1 MMQVDTELNKRLF
14 EAALNQPTN
23 DLPQYLHGDEFLRS
37 IKPADW
43 IYRGLLIRSY
53 LYTLT
58 SPTNHGKTTVMATLI
73 AKAIAGQD
81 FGRFKNASGR
91 QLKVLL
97 LCGENDQDT
106 GVKLMAAFQAFDVTE
121 ATVKENLIVL
131 PASFSMVENAE
142 AMSDSANE
150 FGVEFDL
157 AVIDTWQAYWGG
169 GEFNGNGDALNHAKA
184 LRSFAKRLRGSPV
197 CIVPAHP
204 VKGAS
209 KDNLVPY
216 GGGAALN
223 EIDCNLTGWKDGDVF
238 TLHHSKLRQQPFEP
252 AAFQLE
258 GVTLPKLPDI
268 DGIATCSVIAKP
280 ISDAVAEAAQI
291 KNLGIRDA
299 VLLAISDAGQNRGKT
314 SRRAIKEELI
324 RRGIDVTEAKVRK
337 AIEDLRNSGY
347 LEPDPTVN
355 ALTKKGKQEVKNA
368 R

>member
-1 MMQVDTELNKRLF
+1 MMQVDTDFSKRLLN
-14 EAALNQPTN
+14 AALSQPPN

-43 IYRGLLIRSY
+43 AYRGLLIRSY

-73 AKAIAGQD
+73 ANAIAGQD
-81 FGRFKNASGR
+81 FGRFKNALGR
-91 QLKVLL
+91 PMKVLL

-106 GVKLMAAFQAFDVTE
+106 GVKLLAAFQMFGVTE
-121 ATVKENLIVL
+121 DSVKENLIVL
-131 PASFSMVENAE
+131 PASFAMLANAE
-142 AMSDSANE
+142 AMADRAND
-150 FGVEFDL
+150 FGFAFDL
-157 AVIDTWQAYWGG
+157 VIVDTWQAYWSGG
-169 GEFNGNGDALNHAKA
+169 DFNSNDAQLDHAKG
-184 LRSFAKRLRGSPV
+184 LRYFAKKLTGNPV

-216 GGGAALN
+216 GGGAAMN

-252 AAFQLE
+252 ASFQLE

-268 DGIATCSVIAKP
+268 DGMATCSVIAKP
-280 ISDAVAEAAQI
+280 ISDATAEAAQI
-291 KNLGIRDA
+291 KSLGIRDA
-299 VLLAISDAGQNRGKT
+299 VLLAIYDAGQNRGKT
-314 SRRAIKEELI
+314 SRRAILDEVL
-324 RRGIDVTEAKVRK
+324 RRGIEATEDKVRK
-337 AIEDLRNSGY
+337 AIGELRTTGY
-347 LEPDPTVN
+347 LEPDIN
-355 ALTKKGKQEVKNA
+355 SLTQKGKREVKNV